1 MALSTE
7 EKAKILSDFKI
18 NELDTGSSQV
28 QIALLT
34 TRITQLTEHFKVHK
48 KDAHS
53 QRGLVK
59 LVNRRRKLL
68 DYLKRTQPSEYTK
81 MLSSL
86 GIRK

>member
-1 MALSTE
+1 MALTKE
-7 EKAKILSDFKI
+7 EKAKILGDFKT
-18 NELDTGSSQV
+18 NELDTGSSQI

-34 TRITQLTEHFKVHK
+34 NRINQLTEHFKSHK

-68 DYLKRTQPSEYTK
+68 DYLKRKQPDEYGK
-81 MLSSL
+81 ILKSL
-86 GIRK
+86 NIRK